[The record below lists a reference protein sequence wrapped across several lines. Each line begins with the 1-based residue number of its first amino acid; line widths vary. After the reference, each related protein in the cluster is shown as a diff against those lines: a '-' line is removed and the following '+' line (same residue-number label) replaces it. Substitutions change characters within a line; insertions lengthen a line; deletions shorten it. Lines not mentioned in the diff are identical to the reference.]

1 MGQALGAEAAAHC
14 KFKNDL
20 NTFVEEGH
28 SGQFTTEQQAV
39 ANKRVADAGGPAI
52 FCSQI
57 MESLEGTLFHSMF
70 KVADVESC
78 TTCAAVRAWHKQDI
92 GFLTLKPWDLL
103 DHTQR
108 AVVTAVRAASNVE
121 ELACALDPA
130 DPVQLDGEVDE
141 EFTHRQIE
149 AHQFYGML
157 PVKSTLKTLVQ

>member
-20 NTFVEEGH
+20 NTFLEEGH

-78 TTCAAVRAWHKQDI
+78 TTCAAVRDWLKQDI
-92 GFLTLKPWDLL
+92 GFLTLKPLEEL

-141 EFTHRQIE
+141 EFTHRQLE
-149 AHQFYGML
+149 AHQFYGMQA
-157 PVKSTLKTLVQ
+157 VKSTLKTLVQ